1 MGMKLYGGFYEERW
15 RMRDAAKDPALKAHF
30 QAELDVVKAMNDAN
44 DILDTP
50 PGSGGIIDPPAAAS
64 NLARTGGD
72 PQSSLAPA
80 STPSSAPSSA
90 GIDTSLL
97 GKDNDSNKKVQTL
110 MPMFQKLS
118 RETGVP
124 ADILAAVMVQE
135 SRGISIEAMKNAGGL
150 MQLGP
155 NEFKYLQDKN
165 PGLLG
170 GLSHLSTEGQVTAAA
185 LYLKE
190 LKGSG
195 SWDDALCKY
204 NHGPNAGNNPALGDP
219 NYMNSVHDLL
229 NKIRRGELLPS

>member
-1 MGMKLYGGFYEERW
+1 MGLKLYDGFYKERL
-15 RMRDAAKDPALKAHF
+15 RMRDEATDPALKAHF
-30 QAELDVVKAMNDAN
+30 QAELDVVKAMNAVYDIRDAPAN
-44 DILDTP
+44 
-50 PGSGGIIDPPAAAS
+50 SGGIIDPPAATS
-64 NLARTGGD
+64 KLALPDGD
-72 PQSSLAPA
+72 PPSSSSKSPPSSTPA
-80 STPSSAPSSA
+80 ST
-90 GIDTSLL
+90 GIDTSIL

-110 MPMFQKLS
+110 MPMFEKLS

-135 SRGISIEAMKNAGGL
+135 SRGYSIESMKNAGGL

-165 PGLLG
+165 PGMLG
-170 GLSHLSTEGQVTAAA
+170 GMSHLSTEGQVTAAA

-190 LKGSG
+190 LKGGG
-195 SWDDALCKY
+195 SWDDAMFKY

-229 NKIRRGELLPS
+229 DKIRRGELLPS